1 MGGRVAPFRALRFRA
16 EKVGELG
23 TVWAPPYDVI
33 TPEAAVE
40 LRARSPQNIV
50 RITNPEG
57 EEPDR
62 YAEAARTLELWV
74 EGGSLGREAE
84 PTLYVH
90 RHSFRPGE
98 DALSPIGAESHG
110 RTGVWA
116 LLKLAPFDAG
126 VVLPHERT
134 MSGPKTDRLALMR
147 ACRAQLS
154 PIFFI
159 CSDPDARIRKLLE
172 ELAAKEPSER
182 AEFPAG
188 ESHQLWRVD
197 ERRAVEQ
204 LTALL
209 DGQVFLIADGH
220 HRYET
225 ALAYRD
231 ELVAAGAPATGRQ
244 AHEYVLAYVVPEGD
258 PGLLLLPT
266 HRVVAGDQLN
276 WVGAVLEASGRFEVV
291 RLGEAELG
299 SVERILEDETGRPA
313 FVLVARGEEG
323 GWLLRL
329 RKADPLTSIP
339 SVAFHEV
346 FMSEAL
352 GLSREEQMGR
362 MGFVKDSA
370 EVVRTVRSGRA
381 QAGALLV
388 APRVAQVREAAMAGE
403 RLPPKTTYF
412 WPKVPT
418 GVAIH
423 VIDAEEGVL

>member
-1 MGGRVAPFRALRFRA
+1 MGGRIAPFRALRFRA

-33 TPEAAVE
+33 TPEIAVE
-40 LRARSPQNIV
+40 LRASSPHNIV

-57 EEPDR
+57 EEPER
-62 YAEAARTLELWV
+62 YAEAARTLESWV
-74 EGGSLGREAE
+74 EGGNLGREAE

-90 RHSFRPGE
+90 RHGFR
-98 DALSPIGAESHG
+98 IGAESHV
-110 RTGVWA
+110 RTGFWA

-134 MSGPKTDRLALMR
+134 MSGPKADRLALMR

-159 CSDPDARIRKLLE
+159 CSDPDARVRKLLE
-172 ELAAKEPSER
+172 ELVAKEPSER

-188 ESHQLWRVD
+188 ESHQVWQVD
-197 ERRAVEQ
+197 ERRAVERV
-204 LTALL
+204 TALL
-209 DGQVFLIADGH
+209 DGQIFLIADGH

-231 ELVAAGAPATGRQ
+231 ELVAAGSPATGRQ

-276 WVGAVLEASGRFEVV
+276 WVGAVLKASGRFEVV
-291 RLGEAELG
+291 RLGEAELD
-299 SVERILEDETGRPA
+299 SIERILEDETGRPA

-381 QAGALLV
+381 QAGALLA

-423 VIDAEEGVL
+423 VIDPGERVL